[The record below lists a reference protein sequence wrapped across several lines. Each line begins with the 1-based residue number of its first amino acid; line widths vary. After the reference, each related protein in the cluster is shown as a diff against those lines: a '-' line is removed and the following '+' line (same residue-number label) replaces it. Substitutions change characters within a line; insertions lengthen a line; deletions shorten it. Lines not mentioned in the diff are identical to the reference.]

1 MFFFF
6 FFWYGFSKIQK
17 ILEIYGSFQKT
28 HDPWAIPK
36 ILDFEAAHGF
46 ERQVVQALL
55 EAQADLDAQWLAAT
69 WRIKMGIHAVMLIIA
84 EGKTC

>member
-1 MFFFF
+1 MDLYMILHDPGGWWLLF

-36 ILDFEAAHGF
+36 ILDFEAAHG
-46 ERQVVQALL
+46 QLMALSARWFRRFL
-55 EAQADLDAQWLAAT
+55 RLKPT
-69 WRIKMGIHAVMLIIA
+69 WMLS
-84 EGKTC
+84 G